1 VAGLCRGAGGALKVL
16 AISGSLRAASSNSAV
31 LRVAARVAPEDIEVT
46 IYDGIGSL
54 PYFNPDLDRE
64 FDDPLL
70 PATVRELRAAI
81 ASSDAV
87 LISSPEYAHGV
98 PGVLKNAL
106 DWLVGGPEMVGK
118 RVALLNTS
126 PHATH
131 AQASMAETLRTMSV
145 TFVPEASIAIALPRG
160 ASDDALVANEAVT
173 GALRSA
179 LRALVA

>member
-1 VAGLCRGAGGALKVL
+1 
-16 AISGSLRAASSNSAV
+16 V
-31 LRVAARVAPEDIEVT
+31 LRVAARVAPAGIEVQ
-46 IYDGIGSL
+46 IYDGIDRL

-70 PATVRELRAAI
+70 PDSVRELRSAI
-81 ASSDAV
+81 ATADAV

-131 AQASMAETLRTMSV
+131 AQASLAETLRTMSV
-145 TFVPEASIAIALPRG
+145 MFVSEASIAIALPRG
-160 ASDDALVANEAVT
+160 ESDDALVAIAVVADAIRD
-173 GALRSA
+173 ALAA
-179 LRALVA
+179 LLASN